1 MLLAGEWYASEV
13 FWAAV
18 GGLATLV
25 TGSVAAV
32 IAHRV
37 GTPKRRLA
45 FGIYRTTRLLSEAT
59 GRVPE
64 LEVHHHGRLVGAP
77 YLVEFHLVVSGR
89 HDIPSSSYDAGMPVT
104 FDMGV
109 PILQVLEADTYP
121 STNPPPRTETEATAL
136 KVGPS
141 LMKRRQRTTYTVLVD
156 GMPHLS
162 ASVPLEGVDL
172 LRLPTSHE
180 EEVDR
185 DLAEMYGLLTRFGGL
200 PGIAPLVHLALS
212 TVRRRRRHP

>member
-1 MLLAGEWYASEV
+1 MLLAGEWYTSEV

-64 LEVHHHGRLVGAP
+64 LEVHHHGRVVAAP

-89 HDIPSSSYDAGMPVT
+89 HDIPSSSYDAGMPMT

-121 STNPPPRTETEATAL
+121 STSPPPRMEAETTTL

-141 LMKRRQRTTYTVLVD
+141 LLKRRQKTTYTVLVD
-156 GMPHLS
+156 GTPDLS

-172 LRLPTSHE
+172 LRLPTARE

-185 DLAEMYGLLTRFGGL
+185 DLAEIGGSLTRSFG
-200 PGIAPLVHLALS
+200 PGTDALFHLALS
-212 TVRRRRRHP
+212 TVRRRRRHR